1 MLIKTLLSAAIL
13 AASSFGAVVQAL
25 APGDLAP
32 GPFTIHDF
40 ETTAGGPG
48 ATYSSPSG
56 VRQFAG
62 VSIGPAHS
70 GNFTLSTNVSGQS
83 ITIAFDNPVTA
94 FGLWFGN
101 DDTCCSSGFT
111 ASLDAFDSN
120 GLLGTVSLIA
130 NMNDA
135 HDQFLG
141 FNSSDPVTS
150 VTLSYSS
157 GANALYRSIDDVMF
171 NTGDAVPEP
180 STLLLAASSLAALI
194 ALRRRSAN

>member
-1 MLIKTLLSAAIL
+1 MDRCK
-13 AASSFGAVVQAL
+13 FE

-40 ETTAGGPG
+40 ETIAGGPG

-56 VRQFAG
+56 VRQLNG
-62 VSIGPAHS
+62 SSIGAAHS
-70 GNFTLSTNVSGQS
+70 GSQVLTTVVNGQS
-83 ITIAFDNPVTA
+83 ITITFDVPVTA

-101 DDTCCSSGFT
+101 DDTCCSSSFT
-111 ASLDAFDSN
+111 ASLSAFDTN
-120 GLLGTVSLIA
+120 GLLGTVNLDA

-150 VTLSYSS
+150 VTLRRFERREY
-157 GANALYRSIDDVMF
+157 
-171 NTGDAVPEP
+171 AV
-180 STLLLAASSLAALI
+180 SQH
-194 ALRRRSAN
+194 R